1 MFGLLIFFAFVEMI
15 QVAVLVASGNRH
27 GYDTA
32 SLRDRLRF
40 LLFVSLWTIILGG
53 AYLAGFLVAA
63 GSFLFSIASHTV
75 FIVLTWIFW
84 LVGAAALTGTLSGH
98 VSGGDASYA
107 HPNQLNSAEAFSWIP
122 FVLSTI
128 LLIGIISAAV
138 RSARSGNGF
147 GGAVIA

>member
-27 GYDTA
+27 GYDSG

-40 LLFVSLWTIILGG
+40 LLFVSLWTIVLGA

-84 LVGAAALTGTLSGH
+84 LVGAAALTGTLGGH
-98 VSGGDASYA
+98 VSGGDPKFA
-107 HPNQLNSAEAFSWIP
+107 HPNQLNSAEAFAWIP
-122 FVLSTI
+122 LVLTTV
-128 LLIGIISAAV
+128 LLAGIISAAV
-138 RSARSGNGF
+138 RSARTGNGF